1 MRALVWIPRTIPHVH
16 TRINSFLSSIYP
28 TKEGF
33 IVIGGQH
40 VGGLKITRQ
49 VFLPD
54 SAVDFTDIN
63 YS

>member
-1 MRALVWIPRTIPHVH
+1 MRALVWIPRTILHIH
-16 TRINSFLSSIYP
+16 TIISSILSSVYL
-28 TKEGF
+28 TKEGLM
-33 IVIGGQH
+33 IGEQH

-54 SAVDFTDIN
+54 SVVDFPDIN

>member
-1 MRALVWIPRTIPHVH
+1 M
-16 TRINSFLSSIYP
+16 
-28 TKEGF
+28 
-33 IVIGGQH
+33 IGGQH

-54 SAVDFTDIN
+54 SGVDFTDIN